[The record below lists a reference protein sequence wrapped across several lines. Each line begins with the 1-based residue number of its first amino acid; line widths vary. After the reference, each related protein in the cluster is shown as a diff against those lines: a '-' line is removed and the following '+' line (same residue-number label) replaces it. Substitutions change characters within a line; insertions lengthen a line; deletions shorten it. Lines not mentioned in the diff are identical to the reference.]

1 MDRLCKPYG
10 FYKNECLPIKYDSMV
25 AMTKNDIIN
34 GLINEL
40 LEDLLNENKID
51 IYKEDDAYKYQITSS
66 FNQKIRK
73 YENLSIIDLNKCEEE
88 LKSKYNI
95 NQNETL
101 LIFKYD
107 YIQKDLL
114 VPIVG
119 YEVYHPITKENL
131 DLNYCEQKIN
141 IIVPAE
147 IKENELYKNN
157 PNSFYYKDKCN
168 SYPNGNGVDMTIY
181 NRKSEYN
188 QRY

>member
-1 MDRLCKPYG
+1 M
-10 FYKNECLPIKYDSMV
+10 
-25 AMTKNDIIN
+25 
-34 GLINEL
+34 
-40 LEDLLNENKID
+40 
-51 IYKEDDAYKYQITSS
+51 
-66 FNQKIRK
+66 
-73 YENLSIIDLNKCEEE
+73 NKCEEE

-119 YEVYHPITKENL
+119 YEVFHPKTKENL
-131 DLNYCEQKIN
+131 DLNYCKQKIN

-147 IKENELYKNN
+147 IKENELYKHN

-188 QRY
+188 KKIWHYVDIIAILKNILMKQKRLNAYVSRNLILL